1 MTGAD
6 IAVRLADELKATKVE
21 AKQIVESVLSA
32 IVDGVAAGDEVAL
45 TGFGKFRM
53 RKQPARE
60 GRNPRAGEPMRIA
73 AGRKVVFQ
81 PGKVLKDALGK

>member
-45 TGFGKFRM
+45 TGFGKFRV

-60 GRNPRAGEPMRIA
+60 GRNPRTGKPVRIA